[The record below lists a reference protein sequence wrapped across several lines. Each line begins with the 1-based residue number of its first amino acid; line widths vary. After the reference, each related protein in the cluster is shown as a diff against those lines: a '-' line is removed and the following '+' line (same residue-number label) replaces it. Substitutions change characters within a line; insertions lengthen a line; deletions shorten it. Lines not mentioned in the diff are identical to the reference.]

1 MIGGERKDNL
11 GRASNEMATGFLVL
25 DSAKNTK
32 EVDQHHTVSKFR
44 PIVEAVNLTTV
55 LGDASKWKDIVEI
68 HAEVGVDVVDEGLD
82 ILFGGL
88 VEGNNSESRPTTA
101 EGLEDRLVVFNRLP
115 AVA

>member
-1 MIGGERKDNL
+1 M
-11 GRASNEMATGFLVL
+11 GRAGNKVATGLLVL
-25 DSAKNTK
+25 DGTKDTK
-32 EVDQHHTVSKFR
+32 EIDQHHTVSKFR
-44 PIVEAVNLTTV
+44 PIVEAVDLTTI
-55 LGDASKWKDIVEI
+55 LGDASKWEDVVEI

-88 VEGNNSESRPTTA
+88 VEGNNSKSRPATA